1 MWPKSKV
8 IGGHMS
14 GTLLFAPRSLSSYS
28 HSSFYQ
34 RVTRKDHPGIETC

>member
-8 IGGHMS
+8 IGGHML
-14 GTLLFAPRSLSSYS
+14 GTCFLPMSPSSYPQ
-28 HSSFYQ
+28 SSFHQ